1 MFITNPV
8 VVSVV
13 VLLVLCLIKIPVFFS
28 LMIAAIVAGLTSGI
42 DITTTMNLLFGGMG
56 ANSNTALYY
65 ILLGSLA
72 YIMEKTGAS
81 EIMAYE
87 ISKAVKS
94 NKFLLYLIMIIISIL
109 AESVIP
115 IHIAFIPI
123 IIPPLLAMMNKMK
136 IDRRMLSVSF
146 GFGLKAPYI
155 AIPLGYGKLFHD
167 ILETSF
173 GNSGL
178 EISASTITG
187 TTWIIALIIAA
198 GVTLGLIFFSR
209 NREYADKNIKPKDLV
224 NEIPK
229 LNKDH
234 VLIFLSGLIVIVIQ
248 ILTESL
254 PLGALC
260 GLIFLVV
267 TGVVKIKNVQ
277 DMLNGGISMMGFIAF
292 VMLIAAGFANIVTE
306 SDAVD
311 SLVKIASSS
320 LGSSKIVASYIMIVL
335 GLTITLGIGTSFGT
349 VPIVA
354 SIYVPLAQSLGYST
368 RAIILLITIA
378 EVCGDAG
385 LPSPNTTLGPTSGL
399 SVDGQHE
406 HIKDT
411 CIPQITFIGL
421 PLIIVGGLLTAF
433 L

>member
-1 MFITNPV
+1 
-8 VVSVV
+8 
-13 VLLVLCLIKIPVFFS
+13 
-28 LMIAAIVAGLTSGI
+28 
-42 DITTTMNLLFGGMG
+42 
-56 ANSNTALYY
+56 
-65 ILLGSLA
+65 
-72 YIMEKTGAS
+72 
-81 EIMAYE
+81 MAYE

-109 AESVIP
+109 VESVIP

-178 EISASTITG
+178 EISASTITC

-209 NREYADKNIKPKDLV
+209 NREYADKNIEPKDLV

-234 VLIFLSGLIVIVIQ
+234 VLIFLSGLIVIVTQ

-306 SDAVD
+306 SGAVD

-320 LGSSKIVASYIMIVL
+320 LGSSKIAASYIMIVL
-335 GLTITLGIGTSFGT
+335 GLTITPGIGTSFGT
-349 VPIVA
+349 VPIIA

-368 RAIILLITIA
+368 RAIILLVTIA
-378 EVCGDAG
+378 AVCGDAG
-385 LPSPNTTLGPTSGL
+385 S
-399 SVDGQHE
+399 
-406 HIKDT
+406 
-411 CIPQITFIGL
+411 F
-421 PLIIVGGLLTAF
+421 
-433 L
+433 